1 MTWYEIAEAVIAAAL
16 LVFLVVMIV
25 SPAARARTRVLLQKR
40 LFAYKYDY
48 RREWL
53 RFIGTLSVSGEEQVH
68 ATAIRAVAQIVNS
81 PGGALWVK
89 REDGDSYEPIGSWK
103 CDVSD
108 LGSVDE
114 DSSLI
119 RFLQDQQWIID
130 LNELD
135 KHPARYTTL
144 DPASFFPQRDP
155 WWLIVPMFLGN
166 RLFGFI
172 MLLKPPVL
180 VKLNF
185 EDHDLLKTVGRQVA
199 THIDQAEADRRL
211 AEAKQFGAYNRLTA
225 FLMHDLNNLIAQQSL
240 VVKNAERFRDNPEFV
255 DDTIKTISHSVD
267 RMRRLMAQLKSGST
281 TPPALRRTDLHS
293 CLRDAVER
301 CRTLK
306 PLPTLKVGDGAI
318 AVEADPERLTTVF
331 EHLIRNAQDAT
342 PDGGTIV
349 VEAGIDGELARVSVA
364 DTGEGMTPAFIRDR
378 LFRPFDSTKGSE
390 RMGIGAYQ
398 ARDYVRSLKGQLDV
412 SSQVGAGTTFV
423 VRLPVRE

>member
-1 MTWYEIAEAVIAAAL
+1 MTWYEIAEVVLAAAL
-16 LVFLVVMIV
+16 LVFVVVMVV
-25 SPAARARTRVLLQKR
+25 SPPLRARTKVLLQKR
-40 LFAYKYDY
+40 LFTYKYDY

-89 REDGDSYEPIGSWK
+89 REDGESYEPIASWK
-103 CDVSD
+103 CDASD
-108 LGSVDE
+108 LGAVDE

-135 KHPARYTTL
+135 KHPGRYTKL
-144 DPASFFPQRDP
+144 DPASFFPERDP

-185 EDHDLLKTVGRQVA
+185 EDHDILKTVGRQVA

-225 FLMHDLNNLIAQQSL
+225 FLMHDLNNLLAQQSL

-255 DDTIKTISHSVD
+255 DDTIKTISHSVE
-267 RMRRLMAQLKSGST
+267 RMRRMIAQLKSAST
-281 TPPALRRTDLHS
+281 PRALRRIDLNV
-293 CLRDAVER
+293 CLRDAIER
-301 CRTLK
+301 CRTLRPSPK
-306 PLPTLKVGDGAI
+306 LKVAET
-318 AVEADPERLTTVF
+318 AVLVNADPERLTTVF

-342 PDGGTIV
+342 PDNGEIV
-349 VEAGIDGELARVSVA
+349 VEARIEDGMTLVSIR
-364 DTGEGMTPAFIRDR
+364 DTGQGMSPAFIRDR

-412 SSQVGAGTTFV
+412 TSQLGVGTTFV
-423 VRLPVRE
+423 VRLPVRA